1 MSSKA
6 DFIHRVRSIA
16 LTAAL
21 FVLLQFGQS
30 VAFAHDL
37 LPDSHSPDHTCEIC
51 MVVAHLSAA
60 NGNGSQLFVVVEMR
74 HVFVAAHQLAFG
86 SRDILRSPAR
96 GPPATF

>member
-6 DFIHRVRSIA
+6 GFTHRVRSTA
-16 LTAAL
+16 VTAAL

-51 MVVAHLSAA
+51 MVVANLSAA
-60 NGNGSQLFVVVEMR
+60 NANGSQLFVALEMR
-74 HVFVAAHQLAFG
+74 HVFVVAHQLAFG
-86 SRDILRSPAR
+86 SRDIPGPSAR
-96 GPPATF
+96 GPPGTF